1 MEEFSKSDPRNL
13 QGISLKNCIII
24 STSEFLSF
32 SFIEPVL
39 NKDDINF
46 ELVSII
52 ENFNN
57 RHDKSVKKPVEILK
71 RKLEFV
77 TYTRLPA
84 KTIDDVEVKI

>member
-24 STSEFLSF
+24 STPEFLSY
-32 SFIEPVL
+32 SFIEPVV
-39 NKDDINF
+39 NNDDVNF

-52 ENFNN
+52 EYSQYQQE
-57 RHDKSVKKPVEILK
+57 KSIKNKIEILK
-71 RKLEFV
+71 RKLEFE

-84 KTIDDVEVKI
+84 KNID